1 MTSSSSFPCWF
12 RQTDLIKHSS
22 AKLRCFFSSVHATEK
37 HGFQFWLKT
46 AEMLLEE
53 PTCRNCDCQVKQKKS
68 VTSVD
73 ECFDG
78 RVSIFFFLNT
88 DIQVSFAVLGQVWL
102 YNSRKLLGSEN
113 MYETFGHFCLLV
125 RNSLCEQ
132 CVFRQ
137 LLPNWTDYWHKSL
150 PRYYWPQS

>member
-37 HGFQFWLKT
+37 HGFQFWLET

-53 PTCRNCDCQVKQKKS
+53 PTCRNCDCQVKQKK
-68 VTSVD
+68 
-73 ECFDG
+73 
-78 RVSIFFFLNT
+78 VSQVWINALTVEFKFLFNT
-88 DIQVSFAVLGQVWL
+88 DIQVSLAVLGQVWL
-102 YNSRKLLGSEN
+102 YNSMELLGSEN